1 MTAAEFRVAL
11 ETLGLAVQSRQSE
24 RLFGKSGRMLA
35 HYAAGSYSVDASVAV
50 IMRLL
55 LMLSQAG
62 VSMTAIDVRLQHG
75 EPRRRGRKRKS

>member
-1 MTAAEFRVAL
+1 
-11 ETLGLAVQSRQSE
+11 
-24 RLFGKSGRMLA
+24 
-35 HYAAGSYSVDASVAV
+35 VAV